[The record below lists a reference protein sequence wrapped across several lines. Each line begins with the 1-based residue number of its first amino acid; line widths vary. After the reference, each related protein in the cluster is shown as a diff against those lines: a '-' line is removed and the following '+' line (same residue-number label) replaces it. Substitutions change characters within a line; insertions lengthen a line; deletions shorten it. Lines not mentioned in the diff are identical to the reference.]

1 MLEDQLRERR
11 ERLQENRKKEETQR
25 LTDLGYTGGGD
36 IGHRHHVSEIMSL
49 HRVKIVESCLADLMR
64 KEKGVMLFR

>member
-1 MLEDQLRERR
+1 MDGTPKIFVRYYQKQLLEDQLRERR

-36 IGHRHHVSEIMSL
+36 IVIILSEIFS
-49 HRVKIVESCLADLMR
+49 
-64 KEKGVMLFR
+64 

>member
-1 MLEDQLRERR
+1 MDLTPKIFVRYYQKQLLEDQLRERR

-36 IGHRHHVSEIMSL
+36 IVIILSEILS
-49 HRVKIVESCLADLMR
+49 
-64 KEKGVMLFR
+64 